1 MYRCN
6 HLPYSQLQFAAVV
19 CTGLVGADV
28 HTALSKGYWLDIM
41 KAAQEQG
48 EAGNPAVMMIATNLV
63 QSLVNIARQLAGKSW
78 VEYEQ
83 AEGYFERSIIG
94 QSLHTHDWNTT
105 YVQ

>member
-1 MYRCN
+1 M
-6 HLPYSQLQFAAVV
+6 
-19 CTGLVGADV
+19 

-83 AEGYFERSIIG
+83 AEGYFERSIIDSEWQAG
-94 QSLHTHDWNTT
+94 SKWPMTPFTR
-105 YVQ
+105 